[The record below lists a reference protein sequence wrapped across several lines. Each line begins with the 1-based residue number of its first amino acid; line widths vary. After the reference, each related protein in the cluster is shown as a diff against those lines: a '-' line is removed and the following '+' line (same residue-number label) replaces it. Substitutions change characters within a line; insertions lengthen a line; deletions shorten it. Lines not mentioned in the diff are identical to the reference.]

1 MALILLCEDLG
12 IEVTAEGVERNTQ
25 FSCLAA
31 NAALYVQGY
40 LISPPV
46 TEAEVPQL
54 IATMPQLMHDLLLSI
69 PAPSPRSAGPR
80 PATGLRDLTRGAIK
94 R

>member
-12 IEVTAEGVERNTQ
+12 IEVTAEGVERKTQ

-31 NAALYVQGY
+31 NPALYLQGY
-40 LISPPV
+40 LISPAV
-46 TEAEVPQL
+46 SEAEVPQL
-54 IATMPQLMHDLLLSI
+54 VRVMPQAMHDLLLSI
-69 PAPSPRSAGPR
+69 PAPLPHSEAPRF
-80 PATGLRDLTRGAIK
+80 ATGLRDLTRGAVK